1 MCSVVR
7 YIYLKYFFSIVAIIK
22 RGIFVYSLTLWYYTE
37 LCFPTW
43 ECFQNALGRL
53 RVAPGS
59 RNNHLQILLT
69 SNFKLITYRKSSLY
83 VFSAVSLSICL
94 RESRSLC
101 LRGAFSQLVLSTS
114 VNWKKNMRKQNYRN
128 REMEHVRFLQLAER
142 TNSNAPQAI
151 AWINRNA
158 VMDTRI
164 VEMGGMRK
172 IVST

>member
-7 YIYLKYFFSIVAIIK
+7 YIYLKYFFFHRRYHKTWYIYL
-22 RGIFVYSLTLWYYTE
+22 FVNSMILYGTL
-37 LCFPTW
+37 FSH
-43 ECFQNALGRL
+43 LGMFSKCTCRL

-94 RESRSLC
+94 RETRSLC

-114 VNWKKNMRKQNYRN
+114 VNSKKNMRKQNYRN